1 MTKNSYKKTLLISLS
16 SFSFSISFFN
26 LPVFANNFNSDSPQ
40 EKINLPENISLK
52 EDFKNT
58 ELEKNKSFL
67 ITQNTPSEVYIKNIE
82 VKGNSI
88 LKNEIN
94 TIIEPYKN
102 KNISSETL
110 TTIANQITQL
120 YLNQGYITTRAI
132 VDNISDDVAIIR
144 VDEGQIEAIEIE
156 GASRL
161 ENYIKQRIGL
171 GTTTPLNSGN
181 LEDQL
186 RLLKT
191 DPLIENIEATLRQG
205 TAEKQS
211 ILVVKVSEADP
222 FFATIGIDNYSP
234 PSIGATQMTFA
245 GGYGNVFGF
254 GDSFSVSYQPRLE
267 DWFGTYNLDM
277 AYSAPLNP
285 MNGTLQ
291 ARVSIQENTVVE
303 GDFQELDIT
312 GESQFYELSY
322 RQPLIRNPREE
333 LALSLG
339 MSYRNGQTF
348 TFQGPTPF
356 GVGPDEDGITRTNV
370 ITFGQDYVK
379 RENTGAWALRSQFR
393 LGVGLFDVTTSN
405 KDNDPDGYFLAW
417 LGQIQRVQ
425 LLNPDNLLII
435 QGDIQLSFDPLLP
448 SEQFVIGG
456 GQSVRGYRQNV
467 RAGDNGFR
475 FSIEDRIT
483 IVRNDER
490 LPVFQ
495 IAPFFDMG
503 SVWNVQG
510 NPNFE
515 ADERFIAALGLGFIW
530 QPIENLNMRIDYA
543 PPLIDLVD
551 RGNNIQDDGL
561 YFNMKYN
568 F

>member
-1 MTKNSYKKTLLISLS
+1 MAKNNYKKTLLLSLS
-16 SFSFSISFFN
+16 SFFFSPLFSI
-26 LPVFANNFNSDSPQ
+26 LPVFANNFNTQIQS
-40 EKINLPENISLK
+40 ENIIDNK
-52 EDFKNT
+52 I
-58 ELEKNKSFL
+58 ELNKSLF
-67 ITQNTPSEVYIKNIE
+67 ISQNNSSEVYIKSIE

-88 LKNEIN
+88 FNNEIN
-94 TIIEPYKN
+94 TIIQPYKN
-102 KNISSETL
+102 QNITNETLANIS
-110 TTIANQITQL
+110 AQITQL

-132 VDNISDDVAIIR
+132 VENIVDDVAIIQ
-144 VDEGQIEAIEIE
+144 VNEGQIEAIEIE

-161 ENYIKQRIGL
+161 ENYVRQRISL
-171 GTTTPLNSGN
+171 GTKTPLNSGN

-191 DPLIENIEATLRQG
+191 DPLIENIEASLKQG
-205 TAEKQS
+205 NSEKQS
-211 ILVVKVSEADP
+211 ILVVKVTEANP
-222 FFATIGIDNYSP
+222 FFATVGIDNYSP
-234 PSIGATQMTFA
+234 PSIGATQMTLA
-245 GGYGNVFGF
+245 AGYGNVFGL

-267 DWFGTYNLDM
+267 DWAGTYNLDLG
-277 AYSAPLNP
+277 YTVPLNA

-303 GDFQELDIT
+303 GDFQELDIS
-312 GESQFYELSY
+312 GESQYYELTY
-322 RQPLIRNPREE
+322 RQPLIRTPREE
-333 LALSLG
+333 FALSLG

-356 GVGPDEDGITRTNV
+356 GIGPNDDGITRTNV
-370 ITFGQDYVK
+370 ISFGQDYVK
-379 RENTGAWALRSQFR
+379 RETLGAWALRSQFR

-405 KDNDPDGYFLAW
+405 QGNDPDGYFLAW

-425 LLNPDNLLII
+425 LLNPDNLLIV

-483 IVRNDER
+483 IVRNEER

-495 IAPFFDMG
+495 VAPFFDMG

-510 NPNFE
+510 NPNFSPNQ
-515 ADERFIAALGLGFIW
+515 RFIAALGLGLIW
-530 QPIENLNMRIDYA
+530 QPIENLNIRIDYA
-543 PPLIDLVD
+543 PPLIDLID

-561 YFNMKYN
+561 YFNVKYN

>member
-1 MTKNSYKKTLLISLS
+1 MKSINLNKKLFIFSLS
-16 SFSFSISFFN
+16 SLSFFSVN
-26 LPVFANNFNSDSPQ
+26 DQISAQEFNFTIENNQKYLTNDLVNDNIFLLGQNNSP
-40 EKINLPENISLK
+40 
-52 EDFKNT
+52 
-58 ELEKNKSFL
+58 
-67 ITQNTPSEVYIKNIE
+67 EVYIKNIQ

-88 LKNEIN
+88 LNNEIN

-102 KNISSETL
+102 QSVTGETL
-110 TTIANQITQL
+110 KNVADQITQI
-120 YLNQGYITTRAI
+120 YLNKGYITTRAI
-132 VDNISDDVAIIR
+132 VENVIDEVAIIR
-144 VDEGQIEAIEIE
+144 VDEGQVEAIEIE
-156 GASRL
+156 GAKRL
-161 ENYIKQRIGL
+161 ENYVRQRVAL

-191 DPLIENIEATLRQG
+191 DPLIDNIEATLRQG
-205 TAEKQS
+205 NAEKQS
-211 ILVVKVSEADP
+211 ILVIKVSEADP

-234 PSIGATQMTFA
+234 PSIGASQMTFGA
-245 GGYGNVFGF
+245 GYGNVFGF

-267 DWFGTYNLDM
+267 DWTGTYNLDL
-277 AYSAPLNP
+277 YYNAPLNP
-285 MNGTLQ
+285 MNGSLQ

-303 GDFQELDIT
+303 GDFQELDIS

-322 RQPLIRNPREE
+322 RQPLIRTPREE
-333 LALSLG
+333 FALSVG

-356 GVGPDEDGITRTNV
+356 GVGPNDDGITRTNV

-379 RENTGAWALRSQFR
+379 RETTGAWALRSQFR
-393 LGVGLFDVTTSN
+393 MGVGLFDVTTSN
-405 KDNDPDGYFLAW
+405 RSNDPDGYFFAW

-435 QGDIQLSFDPLLP
+435 QGDIQLSLDPLLP

-483 IVRNDER
+483 LIRNEEKF
-490 LPVFQ
+490 PIFQ

-503 SVWNVQG
+503 SVWNAQG
-510 NPNFE
+510 NPNFS
-515 ADERFIAALGLGFIW
+515 ANQQFIAALGLGLIW
-530 QPIENLNMRIDYA
+530 QPINNLNIRIDYA
-543 PPLIDLVD
+543 PPLIDLID

-561 YFNMKYN
+561 YFNLKYN

>member
-1 MTKNSYKKTLLISLS
+1 MAKNNYKKTLLLSLS
-16 SFSFSISFFN
+16 SFSFSPLFSI
-26 LPVFANNFNSDSPQ
+26 LPVFANNFNTQIQS
-40 EKINLPENISLK
+40 ENIIDNK
-52 EDFKNT
+52 I
-58 ELEKNKSFL
+58 ELNKSLF
-67 ITQNTPSEVYIKNIE
+67 ISQNNPSEVYIKSIE

-88 LKNEIN
+88 FNNENN
-94 TIIEPYKN
+94 TIIQPYKN
-102 KNISSETL
+102 QNITNETLANISD
-110 TTIANQITQL
+110 QITQL
-120 YLNQGYITTRAI
+120 YLNQSYITTRAI
-132 VDNISDDVAIIR
+132 VENIVDDVAIIQ
-144 VDEGQIEAIEIE
+144 VNEGQIEAIEIE

-161 ENYIKQRIGL
+161 ENYVRQRISL
-171 GTTTPLNSGN
+171 GTKTPLNSGN

-191 DPLIENIEATLRQG
+191 DPLIENIEASLKQG
-205 TAEKQS
+205 NSEKQS
-211 ILVVKVSEADP
+211 ILVVKVTEANP
-222 FFATIGIDNYSP
+222 FFATVGIDNYSP
-234 PSIGATQMTFA
+234 PSIGGTQMTLA
-245 GGYGNVFGF
+245 AGYGNVLGL

-267 DWFGTYNLDM
+267 DWAGTYNLDLG
-277 AYSAPLNP
+277 YTIPLNA

-303 GDFQELDIT
+303 GDFQELDIR
-312 GESQFYELSY
+312 GESQYYELTY
-322 RQPLIRNPREE
+322 RQPLIRTPREE
-333 LALSLG
+333 FALSLG

-356 GVGPDEDGITRTNV
+356 GIGPNSDGITRTNV
-370 ITFGQDYVK
+370 ISFGQDYVK
-379 RENTGAWALRSQFR
+379 RETLGAWALRSQFR
-393 LGVGLFDVTTSN
+393 LGVGLFDVITSN
-405 KDNDPDGYFLAW
+405 QGNDPDGYFLAW

-425 LLNPDNLLII
+425 LLNPDNLLIV

-483 IVRNDER
+483 IVRNEER

-495 IAPFFDMG
+495 VAPFFDMG

-510 NPNFE
+510 NPNFSPNQ
-515 ADERFIAALGLGFIW
+515 RFIAALGLGLIW

-543 PPLIDLVD
+543 PPLIDLID

-561 YFNMKYN
+561 YFNVKYN

>member
-1 MTKNSYKKTLLISLS
+1 MAKNNYKKTLLLSLS
-16 SFSFSISFFN
+16 SFSFSPLFSI
-26 LPVFANNFNSDSPQ
+26 LPVFANNFNT
-40 EKINLPENISLK
+40 KIQSENITLSANIL
-52 EDFKNT
+52 DNQYSFKKPT
-58 ELEKNKSFL
+58 F
-67 ITQNTPSEVYIKNIE
+67 ITQNNSSEVYIKSIE

-88 LKNEIN
+88 FNNEIN

-102 KNISSETL
+102 QNITNETLANIS
-110 TTIANQITQL
+110 AQITQL

-132 VDNISDDVAIIR
+132 VENIVDDVAIIQ
-144 VDEGQIEAIEIE
+144 VNEGQIEAIEIE

-161 ENYIKQRIGL
+161 ENYVRQRISL
-171 GTTTPLNSGN
+171 GTKTPLNSGN

-191 DPLIENIEATLRQG
+191 DPLIENIEASLKQG
-205 TAEKQS
+205 NSEKQS
-211 ILVVKVSEADP
+211 ILVVKVTEANP
-222 FFATIGIDNYSP
+222 FFATVGIDNYSP
-234 PSIGATQMTFA
+234 PSIGGTQMTLA
-245 GGYGNVFGF
+245 AGYGNVLGL

-267 DWFGTYNLDM
+267 DWAGTYNLDLG
-277 AYSAPLNP
+277 YTIPLNA

-303 GDFQELDIT
+303 GDFQELDIS
-312 GESQFYELSY
+312 GESQYYELTY
-322 RQPLIRNPREE
+322 RQPLIRTPREE
-333 LALSLG
+333 FALSLG

-356 GVGPDEDGITRTNV
+356 GIGPNDDGITRTNV
-370 ITFGQDYVK
+370 ISFGQDYVK
-379 RENTGAWALRSQFR
+379 RETLGAWALRSQFR

-405 KDNDPDGYFLAW
+405 QANDPDGYFLAW

-425 LLNPDNLLII
+425 LLNPDNLLIV

-483 IVRNDER
+483 IVRNEER

-495 IAPFFDMG
+495 VAPFFDMG

-510 NPNFE
+510 NPNFSPNQ
-515 ADERFIAALGLGFIW
+515 RFIAALGLGLIW

-543 PPLIDLVD
+543 PPLIDLID

-561 YFNMKYN
+561 YFNVKYN

>member
-1 MTKNSYKKTLLISLS
+1 MKNINIKFNKSLSLLSIASIFCCLGHIPTLAEELSFKNNNDNSKYLDYSLSNNHYLIS
-16 SFSFSISFFN
+16 
-26 LPVFANNFNSDSPQ
+26 
-40 EKINLPENISLK
+40 
-52 EDFKNT
+52 
-58 ELEKNKSFL
+58 
-67 ITQNTPSEVYIKNIE
+67 QNTNQEFYIKNIE
-82 VKGNSI
+82 VKDNSI
-88 LKNEIN
+88 FNNEIN
-94 TIIEPYKN
+94 AITKDYQN
-102 KNISSETL
+102 KNVTSQNLED
-110 TTIANQITQL
+110 IANQITQL

-132 VDNISDDVAIIR
+132 VDNIIGDVAIIR
-144 VDEGQIEAIEIE
+144 VDEGQIEVIEIE
-156 GASRL
+156 GTQRL
-161 ENYIKQRIGL
+161 ENYVRQRVAL
-171 GTTTPLNSGN
+171 GTTTPLNSGD

-191 DPLIENIEATLRQG
+191 DPLIDNIEATLRPG
-205 TAEKQS
+205 SGEKQS
-211 ILVVKVSEADP
+211 ILTVKVTEADP
-222 FFATIGIDNYSP
+222 FFATIGTDNYSP
-234 PSIGATQMTFA
+234 PSIGGTQMTFA
-245 GGYGNVFGF
+245 AGYGNVFGF

-267 DWFGTYNLDM
+267 DWAGTYNLDI
-277 AYSAPLNP
+277 YYNAPLNP
-285 MNGTLQ
+285 MNGSLQ

-303 GDFQELDIT
+303 GDFQELDIS

-333 LALSLG
+333 LGLSLG

-379 RENTGAWALRSQFR
+379 RQNIGAWALRSQLR
-393 LGVGLFDVTTSN
+393 MGVGLFDVTTSN
-405 KDNDPDGYFLAW
+405 RANDPDGYFLAW
-417 LGQIQRVQ
+417 LGQVQRVQ
-425 LLNPDNLLII
+425 LLSPDNLLII

-448 SEQFVIGG
+448 TEQFVIGG

-483 IVRNDER
+483 LIRNEEKF
-490 LPVFQ
+490 PVFQ
-495 IAPFFDMG
+495 LAPFFDMG
-503 SVWNVQG
+503 SVWNVRG
-510 NPNFE
+510 NPNFS
-515 ADERFIAALGLGFIW
+515 ADQRFIAALGLGFIW

-543 PPLIDLVD
+543 PPLINLID

-561 YFNMKYN
+561 YFNLKYN